1 MIVKDLITIF
11 VKYNF
16 GFIKYF
22 IIFVLRKNN

>member
-22 IIFVLRKNN
+22 IIFVFNLYP